1 MVSIRKKS
9 GLARLGAW
17 PVLAVFL
24 FMETAGQG
32 SALAVTAQGGS
43 LGTPSEA
50 GKFSLPDWLRLLP
63 AETAKVESVRD
74 SQSDGPFVVL
84 LQDAHSNP
92 EAQRNISQVLEYL
105 AARQTKAGG
114 KLFVA
119 VEGARGDLH
128 PEYFDFFPDF
138 TEAGDSVVE
147 SLLEKGEL
155 SGTELFAWS
164 RYKANKAAVTDQSV
178 LFSGVETTD
187 LYRDNLAAYRELL
200 NNRPLFS
207 KLLENG
213 ESALQSKISQNLNP
227 DLVRFYKE
235 RAKRKNG
242 QFGLRRK
249 DAGQGDLSVYADYLK
264 TQSEKVLGIQL
275 EDPIEQLRFP
285 NFVRLLKLKRHQVDL
300 QSSSLAEAWKKFA
313 GQLEGLPEHSALAAA
328 FGKLGRDYG
337 VLERTK
343 EAVSDH
349 GLRELSARKLLEEF
363 EKLERDNGFS
373 WKANASLANALKVIV
388 LQSEVD
394 TAFLFEEMERLEN
407 GVLEA
412 LARSSEEKKWVHKI
426 RDFEGLKR
434 LLYLEMT
441 RSDLDRI
448 KSSRPDFRELLSE
461 ILDEEDQK
469 SLMTTAGRAL
479 TFYRQARERDEA
491 LVMNALDFS
500 KRVSERFSKAENAR
514 PLLVLVSGGFHAEGI
529 QEILRDREMDF
540 ALVTPRITRTDR
552 GQLYARVM
560 SGENANLETY
570 FKSRQP
576 FSTKQEALFF
586 REAVETA
593 IPHWLEHGSSS
604 DEVND
609 LRRLFS
615 RHPVFSESLSVEMQE
630 NPAQTF
636 VFTPA
641 QGGEF
646 QTASGS
652 AISSSL
658 LSADIGFSRAVDS
671 QRRTPQ
677 RFSYHWK
684 PSRSLSSKPADVS
697 MPAGRSE
704 LRAIPGD
711 LTPQEI
717 AFAEQNILAMY
728 SAVERSEGPDVVVI
742 VSAQES
748 ERRYWKERLEAM
760 KGQVIGRDTVVFS
773 VLESY
778 GGGVPP
784 GNGLGSLLAY
794 QSAREESPSQAGV
807 SWKALMERIKRQ
819 KGRDANIAIYHT
831 AGFGSRV
838 WPITGSEF
846 GSKSRIS
853 MPRYLDQNGR
863 KVPMT
868 LLESTLFQSSIFAKN
883 RSGRIMVFWGDQV
896 FIPTVPLEELQSS
909 TDSPVEILALVGQFP
924 YEDIVNKYGLIA
936 LESETPGQWTAARLM
951 QKPKTVEAAR
961 NFIAA
966 HSKITAAAKSLGSFT
981 VDRSFWDAM
990 MRSYRSELN
999 EETPS
1004 EQAKFR
1010 ADTDGD
1016 WWIPLTTLEFALK
1029 GSEAEVSL
1037 FQSAQDLKKY
1047 LVSRK
1052 LDQPEFTDRILRLY
1066 LNSRKV
1072 SSQPLMR
1079 VVNAGEKSLFWDFG
1093 NIGVEEGTTEGIFR
1107 RNILILL
1114 QDSPEGKL
1122 SRQFWGVP
1130 EPFTGTVP
1138 GTNVRA
1144 ENSIITASELL
1155 PGSNGVIQNSV
1166 VSGMR
1171 GIFELDVQD
1180 SFLYGLTDERGS
1192 AAEGPLALNARHAI
1206 GYQLK
1211 LSLPLNIPEGHILA
1225 GVPVLGEDVVLR
1237 TTELSDAKAVW
1248 LKAMFENPVAFGSAA
1263 NLIRMAEADRSAL
1276 IAGVSLSDLKYRGFF
1291 DHKGNQHAVI
1301 EGVDASRN
1309 PVIAALHVT
1318 SLDQFTD
1325 AELNEAIFS
1334 PRVEGAVFSGKL
1346 YDKEKEVLLL
1356 TYSARSE
1363 LRSVGI
1369 ESIRPE
1375 LESLLAAASDE
1386 ASLKSGFLK
1395 LIYGKLSPEQDTA
1408 LRRFYSAARLNKL
1421 PYEFTEH
1428 FEGLF
1433 SSRTQA
1439 AGKDTFRSYIESE
1452 LSGTATDLNGL
1463 VLDIYGAFLK
1473 TTDFSRLSTKFF
1485 RLDHA
1490 EFTRFFD
1497 TLVEEK
1503 MFAGDKS
1510 ITVKSLGVSSGEEP
1524 YTLAMMIYY
1533 ALKKYYTAHER
1544 EIVSKEGESSFPL
1557 WAESWN
1563 VSIEAYD
1570 YELLNLALTGNGL
1583 FDFNYDDPVGFGEV
1597 DLYLD
1602 EPWLYTAD
1610 TSTGQLEPSETWRR
1624 SPETDSGTYFIFR
1637 KLLRDHLNPGDK
1649 LRFQFSAIDLLKG
1662 WMKPVYVNL
1671 RGPAD
1676 ARVVSRT
1683 QANAVVATYLRGSVT
1698 LDNEDDYLIQA
1709 LEGSRDSRYSSIAL
1723 TSNLNIKEGERSEL
1737 RRTSDADDLNNVFLK
1752 AFKKLDPETLEG
1764 MRTLRLLSSRIT
1776 SPGFFPNRDARQA
1789 AKIEELPEL
1798 TSDRDLQEALTV
1810 LLDDYQMLTAVREV
1824 ATNDEESDI
1833 RFDPEAQTL
1842 SYSPDYEVAIQS
1854 RIDEALRVFEEGSYV
1869 DVQVA
1874 MGSLLRE
1881 TRLGFSSEIR
1891 KRLKLSAVRE
1901 FEKWRILIEV
1911 FDAETGVRSEL
1922 RSAEKAYPEAFQFT
1936 SRPVVTT
1943 LGDSARVEITF
1954 KSDAAALEK
1963 SEIFF
1968 HWGDYDLGPLDWT
1981 DHEVLS
1987 WDIQD
1992 LGGGIYKA
2000 SKIIQP
2006 GKIGEF
2012 GVTAYAQ
2019 NRVTGERVWQGK
2031 SRSDDA
2037 MMRID
2042 LPPKTVLED
2051 LRRNLKKQEA
2061 IQSIRQSLVESN
2073 PYESFVETIRR
2084 LVIDEEMRG
2093 MGKIVYDAVKDVPR
2107 FRAVISE
2114 IYGRLKE
2121 DSKIWN
2127 PVYKEIALPALRAL
2141 ETLGIGE
2148 IVFVAPEGPHAI
2160 AGGLAKVI
2168 EGLAKALSESG
2179 VSVTVIT
2186 PLYEDNQGKKHDSAQ
2201 ALIEKGFLTESGER
2215 VAIQAEPVAEIGM
2228 TFGPMYDSG
2237 THMTGLT
2244 DDKIRSFQRTVQ
2256 SRVYETKADGVRYLF
2271 LRHPRLADKLYA
2283 KVPSSE
2289 ELRRAVFLSRAALEV
2304 VQNRALGVD
2313 PQMIISNDW
2322 VTGLIPVLLQKDP
2335 RYAQDPLLENVGTI
2349 HMIHNYGRDYQ
2360 GRIFTNQYGL
2370 DLWPMLGLDHAF
2382 YKDVAD
2388 PNDDRFLNITSSA
2401 MDHINRSILTVS
2413 RPYAEQMLTPEAGE
2427 GLDNILNPLN
2437 DALFG
2442 ISNGI
2447 DEAAARKTF
2456 WKKGEEARG
2465 ALGLAPLL
2473 EEYSEEGFLANLWEY
2488 KNAALVKTQRDFGLT
2503 ENPDALFLPMI
2514 GRVAEQKGIRLLTE
2528 TEDGVTVLESLL
2540 KMDSRVQ
2547 IFLGGPVA
2555 EGDSTAERLRDLTLE
2570 LQERYPGRIHG
2581 EYTFIPGAT
2590 TLQVMLAGR
2599 FFLMPSRYEPGGITQ
2614 LESLAAGTPVV
2625 ARNVGGIAATLI
2637 NYFDD
2642 PVQGNGFLFT
2652 DFSGAA
2658 LRGTLAGAFEAV
2670 ARDPGL
2676 LRTLSDRSAT
2686 AENDWHDRIRQ
2697 YLSLLQLGA
2706 GVIRPMEDEFT
2717 TDYDYLSDRTAIIN
2731 DLRPRNRSELRS
2743 EGFLSSPQFD
2753 LKVSQYVANLDAQRR
2768 NRDGLNDA
2776 DYLDESLREFLLP
2789 LTELIGI
2796 MSRDPEQAW
2805 QARRFLTE
2813 PDQRELAR
2821 RFAVWV
2827 QDRVALKTATSDDNV
2842 LEADLIAAGQEAL
2855 WVVMVAYIDSN
2866 LFSPVRKLEKLPV
2879 TLHFDAETLESYF
2892 AGNRK
2897 LLPSPSSDEPAVT
2910 DLWFVYDPHSVFGL
2924 VGSHRERGLPPHAK
2938 GGIRYIS
2945 PVNADGD
2952 YLNLRLYMSLFR
2964 DPTGRNVAQQGVVV
2978 DLFDLVR
2985 AQETKNMLGTEFH
2998 GAKAEYTY
3006 LPGSDD
3012 AAAFKKFAA
3021 AFLDAGILDH
3031 EVPGPDIGM
3040 SGDKVQSGIE
3050 EAKRITL
3057 RHLSREVE
3065 YLGLLVSDSVPGE
3078 DGLAL
3083 LGMTAE
3089 QLQELRNLFKTTF
3102 PGLKDPMLVYEK
3114 TLPLIES
3121 YSSVRFL
3128 QSRIHRLLRMY
3139 LLRDYFQG
3147 TKLGGIPVHDPLS
3160 ASTDELALKFYAS
3173 VDSVRQSSEEF
3184 ADLIFRRDYRPSKS
3198 PEFTQIL
3205 DKVMGAVVTGGAS
3218 EKGAIDHVVSAI
3230 TAKGVYNAYLR
3241 TRDYLVKKR
3250 RLDPE
3255 VPVRLAFNGAGDVGG
3270 SAAMMAAR
3278 GGDLVVMMQ
3287 DVNGAVY
3294 SKKGFS
3300 VQKLQEF
3307 NNIPPAKRNVV
3318 EFFGRI
3324 PGAIP
3329 LSREKMFSGDREFEI
3344 DVIVTAATA
3353 NTINE
3358 SNVDTVIRSG
3368 LKAII
3373 EGGNN
3378 TYKNVAARLAQAGVI
3393 TAWGSTAN
3401 IGGVIASSHENQAKH
3416 RFTVSELTLPTLQSL
3431 PDGKIVT
3438 AMLTGHHT
3446 TVPLSR
3452 TSAKAP
3458 ERKVRSTIELQ
3469 DDRVI
3474 KPSTAFPDLPLNTLV
3489 DLVEVSKNGETVWK
3503 AYVNNMEVGEVD
3515 SANLVQRL
3523 RFLVD
3528 GETNHVEVRG
3538 GTVAS
3543 ANPAFPDIR
3552 PGPVRLNYPVRDRKY
3567 ETYQFVGDVINAY
3580 QTVVLALIEPGN
3592 PEMDSIKVQR
3602 ALSRALAEKKKE
3614 IFLSEVYREK
3624 REKSVRELI
3633 DSGYVAAPEEMLH
3646 LVSARLAREEMLS
3659 FTKSAEGVLEFVET
3673 VNPFTGERI
3682 RVSRDFEIL
3691 PSRPADFSR
3700 SELRAEEGNPYA
3712 LEENVTRGFA
3722 QLDEMHGGRIRTSL
3736 NSRIAAGNKPR
3747 VLLIGVGRGVVSAD
3761 MLREYGDKIE
3771 LYSTAKEDLL
3781 FSPEQLEAFWE
3792 GKVSGAETAGLI
3804 STLKDR
3810 YVISDAEKNLGAF
3823 DSLSF
3828 DVIVITQTVM
3838 QYIKNKPGL
3847 IDRLSTKL
3855 ALQGELMTDFDVFS
3869 IKDSATGS
3877 SVDIKAF
3884 FESLGP
3890 DYEAYGITL
3899 GKTQAPISL
3908 LAGLRFTR
3916 SSNQINEIP
3925 LDATDNAKVYH
3936 PRRSELRATPS
3947 NPYELM
3953 AKKISA
3959 AKESLLP
3966 RYAED
3971 PYFEDFFE
3979 EVQWMFPMDHLAAKT
3994 VTAQRLEIQI
4004 ETAYRLYAQHISD
4017 PSVPFRIASSDPD
4030 GADLT
4035 EFIVVTDNRTGLLGD
4050 VSAAISAENGD
4061 IRETYFRVISN
4072 PLNNHEVAINF
4083 FEVTNKTQ
4091 KALNDEERRKTDD
4104 SISKKLRARHEAQ
4117 NQEIRISG
4125 AIKNR
4130 DTLLQG
4136 EVAAFLSSDGDL
4148 ESVAYDV
4155 FEDMRDNRDV
4165 EDIRKVSERLRQD
4178 ITKLYTAAQNI
4189 LHQLGTPGLLP
4200 ESGDVVL
4207 TAANLEGMKGYIDF
4221 LLNETIRLTMKPV
4234 QKTSAHRQNA
4244 GSIFLNL
4251 VRSHMQKAE
4260 SSGDPVH
4267 GLLAPEIHYVAR
4279 IVLDQMRPDI
4289 SVVNPEDN
4297 RETQSAQI
4305 EAEKKN
4311 FTEALHA
4318 VLNVQAGAM
4327 SPELAER
4334 LSGLDSVVRDLI
4346 AEQVIKRIEGD
4357 ISARNAE
4364 EVMPLKAVRAIPLV
4378 VLPVIEKWREEG
4390 ERAGSQ
4396 KLLDN
4401 AADLESIFKEVI
4413 KRLRKQGTEGESL
4426 GVMNVRKELIL
4437 FAHELDPFK
4446 LIRLTKEYR
4455 IKAIAT
4461 DGAGFASHWV
4471 LVAENLNIP
4480 VFIVDQGQQGFD
4492 LMDTTWVGRKAVLDG
4507 RGPGNKPVL
4516 ILNASDATQNE
4527 YKPRLEVQVALDRI
4541 AMKHA
4546 HEPAV
4551 SSAGQEVAFLANADT
4566 PEELTQAFEYYGAEG
4581 DGLDRTEYLFQG
4593 KNVALTRFLEN
4604 PDTENE
4610 TALRMSF
4617 QNTFSEMGESVR
4629 SGEVTIRMFD
4639 MQRDK
4644 EDAAF
4649 SLLNPDKIYGPAY
4662 YRTPVGKALLRIEI
4676 EAAIRAHMESSRGQ
4690 IKVLFPMFRSPQD
4703 LIALLNE
4710 RGFPRK
4716 DLKDLSA
4723 AEQALL
4729 NEVAKEDASFMVGLF
4744 DEVREKILS
4753 DKDALERVAERHKA
4767 LAENLPKY
4775 QGAEPTAEGVGKLLQ
4790 GMKRGIMIETVEGLE
4805 ILDEMF
4811 DIADFFSVGTND
4823 LTISLFRELGIS
4835 RERNPEYFDHVEF
4848 KVFEA
4853 IQNRIFDVVH
4863 AKNQALKDAGQER
4876 QVSVTVCGGLA
4887 CMDTFVLMA
4896 LHKAPPG
4903 RELQLSGS
4911 AGLIPALKEI
4921 VRKARP
4927 EDSAFVASA
4936 TNTDELI
4943 AGANEALENIRQRQ
4957 LENEEYLTELKRVQ
4971 EGVVDD
4977 SETSKTPRS
4986 EVLEEYDPEEDLR
4999 RGLAE
5004 FQAKGVSGS
5013 AEKPSTQPA
5022 PQVQSAVK
5030 YLLGPVG
5037 LHMFPAS
5044 KIIPFLSKNKT
5055 VQMQIKKES
5064 GEVVAIKSMM
5074 DLMMGFAEFSEIEIV
5089 LNGEEDRVREF
5100 ERLIASI
5107 PEPDHDMIPTF
5118 STQYVRRN
5126 YRLAQDRFTDTG
5138 VASLQALIADL
5149 PGSPALAGYV
5159 HTQSGRFYA
5168 LSNAEALK
5176 ELKLKAGEEIGII
5189 WLGALSQ
5196 DAMTRM
5202 ERIEDEG
5209 QLLFQSGETPTPEAS
5224 VSSETEFLIGPLG
5237 LHMLPPMQIKAKLT
5251 KLPEVRATLTAVTGT
5266 SVDMRK
5272 PMDLMGLGT
5281 ATSLKKVKVKLE
5293 GPASQVAEFEKFLN
5307 QELLEEFYGVPVFAR
5322 ESAEGFFLLNPALTE
5337 DETSSALKSF
5347 AETVS
5352 GVALF
5357 ALSASGAAIHLNSE
5371 GAVRNSFKE
5380 FSSAVR
5386 IFAQGQGAQ
5395 TALHSLENV
5404 KAGETP
5410 LFSRAAESKTIEI
5423 LLGPVGLHMI
5433 PITGVAKYLR
5443 EHKALKVS
5451 FDVPGT
5457 GVVDAGNP
5465 MSLMTLAVPAFGRL
5479 KIIMKGSSDE
5489 VSAFETYLHEKILE
5503 PDYDGVPAFN
5513 REYSGRSYKVAA
5525 AALPGSALD
5534 TLQEILVSQAA
5545 HPEFSGFLYKDGRV
5559 IPLQNRTK
5567 LSELSFGEG
5576 QEAFSLY
5583 LLGPKASEVLQA
5595 IEGILSEGAPVF
5607 IPQGEI
5613 VRSELRS
5620 ETGDEILST
5629 RDWKLQLRESARQ
5642 PFRLDAF
5649 GPEEQAFVTEVSGEL
5664 DGLYYEGSIASLLPE
5679 DVTVQLSSTAFE
5691 LPREDSVR
5699 LWITRQVAVE
5709 NGLFES
5715 NQISDPDLR
5724 QMLSAI
5730 EGLPAQA
5737 PEDQGEAGFA
5747 ASIHVQLES
5756 APELSSLLPVLAVAV
5771 SVNGAFHLNID
5782 SMNEEQAGEFE
5793 KVIRE
5798 LAVSKTMKFKPGQIQ
5813 VKGSLQAGVFA
5824 TVPQSKFSERDKH
5837 ALIGKE
5843 EAFRNV
5849 HKRKGQN
5856 LFSLD
5861 PSAVKNP
5868 GLFASTVITVL
5879 QAIALG
5885 KQPEEY
5891 FQVLDPRSLNPDHFA
5906 DILQTVTTYL
5916 AAQARIQAAA

>member
-1 MVSIRKKS
+1 MVSTRKKS
-9 GLARLGAW
+9 GLARLGVW

-32 SALAVTAQGGS
+32 SALAVTAQTGS
-43 LGTPSEA
+43 LGASAAQA

-63 AETAKVESVRD
+63 SDTAKVESVRD
-74 SQSDGPFVVL
+74 SQRAGPFVVL

-92 EAQRNISQVLEYL
+92 EAQRNIAEVLEYL
-105 AARQTKAGG
+105 AARQSEEGG

-138 TEAGDSVVE
+138 TEAGDAVVE

-155 SGTELFAWS
+155 SGAEFYAWS
-164 RYKANKAAVTDQSV
+164 RYKANKSRTSADPSV
-178 LFSGVETTD
+178 VFQGVESTD

-200 NNRPLFS
+200 NSRPVFS
-207 KLLENG
+207 RLLETA
-213 ESALQSKISQNLNP
+213 ESGLHSKISQNLNP

-264 TQSEKVLGIQL
+264 RQSEAVLGIQL
-275 EDPIEQLRFP
+275 DDPIEQLRFP

-300 QSSSLAEAWKKFA
+300 RNSSLPETWERFSA
-313 GQLEGLPEHSALAAA
+313 QLENIPESRALAPA
-328 FGKLGRDYG
+328 FRQLGQDYG
-337 VLERTK
+337 VTARAESLTPDRGIE
-343 EAVSDH
+343 
-349 GLRELSARKLLEEF
+349 ELSPRKLLEEF
-363 EKLERDNGFS
+363 EKLERGGSAS
-373 WKANASLANALKVIV
+373 WKRDPLLADALKAVV
-388 LQSEVD
+388 LQSEID
-394 TAFLFEEMERLEN
+394 AAFLFEEMEKLEN

-412 LARSSEEKKWVHKI
+412 LAKSAEEKKWIHKI

-441 RSDLDRI
+441 RPDLDRI
-448 KSSRPDFRELLSE
+448 RTSRPDFTSLLSE
-461 ILDEEDQK
+461 LIEEKDQK
-469 SLMTTAGRAL
+469 NLMLLAGRAL

-491 LVMNALDFS
+491 LVLNALDFS
-500 KRVSERFSKAENAR
+500 VRARELSQNGGGNVR

-529 QEILRDREMDF
+529 QEILRKREMDF
-540 ALVTPRITRTDR
+540 ALITPRITQTDQ
-552 GQLYARVM
+552 GQRYARVM

-570 FKSRQP
+570 FKAERP
-576 FSTKQEALFF
+576 FSTKQEALLF

-593 IPHWLEHGSSS
+593 IPRWMEKGSSS
-604 DEVND
+604 NEMND
-609 LRRLFS
+609 LRQLFS
-615 RHPVFSESLSVEMQE
+615 RHPVLSQSLTVEIEES
-630 NPAQTF
+630 PAQAF
-636 VFTPA
+636 IFTA
-641 QGGEF
+641 DQSGDV
-646 QTASGS
+646 QTSGAS
-652 AISSSL
+652 AISSAL
-658 LSADIGFSRAVDS
+658 LSADTAFNRAVEGRSRIS
-671 QRRTPQ
+671 QPL
-677 RFSYHWK
+677 SYRWK
-684 PSRSLSSKPADVS
+684 PSRSLSSKPGIAS
-697 MPAGRSE
+697 APATRSE
-704 LRAIPGD
+704 LRAAPGD
-711 LTPQEI
+711 LTAEEI
-717 AFAEQNILAMY
+717 AFAERNIQAMY
-728 SAVERSEGPDVVVI
+728 SAVERSEGPDVIVI

-794 QSAREESPSQAGV
+794 QSAREESPVQAGV
-807 SWKALMERIKRQ
+807 SWKALMERVKRQ
-819 KGRDANIAIYHT
+819 KGREANIAIYHT

-883 RSGRIMVFWGDQV
+883 RSGRVMVFWGDQV

-936 LESETPGQWTAARLM
+936 LESRDPGQWTAARLM
-951 QKPKTVEAAR
+951 QKPKTVQDAQD
-961 NFIAA
+961 FMTA
-966 HSKITAAAKSLGSFT
+966 HSNVSVMGKSLGSFT
-981 VDRSFWDAM
+981 VDRGFWDAM

-999 EETPS
+999 EEEIS
-1004 EQAKFR
+1004 KQSKNR

-1016 WWIPLTTLEFALK
+1016 WWIPLTRLEFVLGRAAAGTAAFKTEKSLK
-1029 GSEAEVSL
+1029 E
-1037 FQSAQDLKKY
+1037 Y
-1047 LVSRK
+1047 LVSAG
-1052 LDQPEFTDRILRLY
+1052 LDHPEFTPRVLRLY
-1066 LNSRKV
+1066 LNSRKI
-1072 SSQPLMR
+1072 SSAPMMR
-1079 VVNAGEKSLFWDFG
+1079 VVNAGAKSLWWDFG

-1107 RNILILL
+1107 RNILVLL
-1114 QDSPEGKL
+1114 QGTPEGRL
-1122 SRQFWGVP
+1122 ARQFWNVP
-1130 EPFTGTVP
+1130 EPFTGLAA
-1138 GTNVRA
+1138 GTDVRV

-1155 PGSNGVIQNSV
+1155 PGSSGVIQNSV

-1171 GIFELDVQD
+1171 GVFELNVSD
-1180 SFLYGLTDERGS
+1180 SFLYGLTDDRGES
-1192 AAEGPLALNARHAI
+1192 AQGSLALNARHAI

-1211 LSLPLNIPEGHILA
+1211 LNVPLDIPEGHVVA

-1263 NLIRMAEADRSAL
+1263 YLIRMAEADRSAH
-1276 IAGVSLSDLKYRGFF
+1276 IADTVLTDLKYRGFF
-1291 DHKGNQHAVI
+1291 EHKGNQHAVI
-1301 EGVDASRN
+1301 EGVDAFRN
-1309 PVIAALHVT
+1309 PVIAVLHVT

-1325 AELNEAIFS
+1325 AELSEAILT
-1334 PRVEGAVFSGKL
+1334 PQAEGAVFSGKR

-1363 LRSVGI
+1363 LRGI
-1369 ESIRPE
+1369 EMESFRPE
-1375 LESLLAAASDE
+1375 LESVLASVSDE
-1386 ASLKSGFLK
+1386 ALLKQEFLK
-1395 LIYGKLSPEQDTA
+1395 LIYGKLSPEQDAA
-1408 LRRFYSAARLNKL
+1408 LSRFYEAARLNKR

-1428 FEGLF
+1428 FEGVL
-1433 SSRTQA
+1433 SVRTKE
-1439 AGKDTFRSYIESE
+1439 AGKESFRSYLESE
-1452 LSGTATDLNGL
+1452 LSGTASDLDGL
-1463 VLDIYGAFLK
+1463 VSDIYEAFVK
-1473 TTDFSRLSTKFF
+1473 TTNFGRATTTFF
-1485 RLDHA
+1485 RMHTS
-1490 EFTRFFD
+1490 EFKNFFD
-1497 TLVEEK
+1497 RLIEEK
-1503 MFAGDKS
+1503 MLAGDKS

-1524 YTLAMMIYY
+1524 YTLGMIIYY
-1533 ALKKYYTAHER
+1533 ALKKYYSEHTR
-1544 EIVSKEGESSFPL
+1544 EIESEEGISSFPL

-1570 YELLNLALTGNGL
+1570 YDLLNLALTGNGL
-1583 FDFNYDDPVGFGEV
+1583 FDFYYDDPVGFNED

-1602 EPWLYTAD
+1602 EPWLYNRNAA
-1610 TSTGQLEPSETWRR
+1610 TGRLEPSETWRH
-1624 SPETDSGTYFIFR
+1624 SPETDSGTLFMFR
-1637 KLLRDHLNPGDK
+1637 KPFRDLLEPGK
-1649 LRFQFSAIDLLKG
+1649 KIRFQFSAINLLKN
-1662 WMKPVYVNL
+1662 WMKPAYVNL
-1671 RGPAD
+1671 RGPLD
-1676 ARVVSRT
+1676 AKVVSQT
-1683 QANAVVATYLRGSVT
+1683 QANVIVASYLRGVST
-1698 LDNEDDYLIQA
+1698 LDESDDYLTQA
-1709 LEGSRDSRYSSIAL
+1709 LEGSRDTRYSSLASTRDL
-1723 TSNLNIKEGERSEL
+1723 SVKPGARSEL
-1737 RRTSDADDLNNVFLK
+1737 RRTADAEDLNKVFLR
-1752 AFKKLDPETLEG
+1752 AFNNLDTETLEG
-1764 MRTLRLLSSRIT
+1764 TRTLRLLSSKI
-1776 SPGFFPNRDARQA
+1776 SASGFLTALNARQA
-1789 AKIEELPEL
+1789 AKIEELSEL
-1798 TSDRDLQEALTV
+1798 TDDRDLYEALSF
-1810 LLDDYQMLTAVREV
+1810 LLGDDQLLTAVRE
-1824 ATNDEESDI
+1824 ALTGDEEIDV
-1833 RFDPEAQTL
+1833 RFDPENETL
-1842 SYSPDYEVAIQS
+1842 SYSADYEIAVLAG
-1854 RIDEALRVFEEGSYV
+1854 IDAALRVFEYGSHDEV
-1869 DVQVA
+1869 NA
-1874 MGSLLRE
+1874 ATGSLLQEVR
-1881 TRLGFSSEIR
+1881 RGFASEVR
-1891 KRLKLSAVRE
+1891 AKLKQSPVRE
-1901 FEKWRILIEV
+1901 FEKFRILLDV
-1911 FDAETGVRSEL
+1911 FDAEIGARSEL
-1922 RSAEKAYPEAFQFT
+1922 RSAEKAYSEAFQFT
-1936 SRPVVTT
+1936 SRPTVTT

-1954 KSDAAALEK
+1954 RADAAAVEK

-1968 HWGDYDLGPLDWT
+1968 HWGDYNLGPLDWT

-2031 SRSDDA
+2031 TRKDDA
-2037 MMRID
+2037 VMRID

-2061 IQSIRQSLVESN
+2061 IQSIRQSLVEVNS
-2073 PYESFVETIRR
+2073 YESFVETIRR
-2084 LVIDEEMRG
+2084 LVIDEQMRG

-2107 FRAVISE
+2107 FRTVISE
-2114 IYGRLKE
+2114 IYARLKE
-2121 DSKIWN
+2121 GSKTWN
-2127 PVYKEIALPALRAL
+2127 PVYKEMALPALQAL

-2148 IVFVAPEGPHAI
+2148 VVFVAPEGPHAI

-2201 ALIEKGFLTESGER
+2201 ALIEKGFLTENGER
-2215 VAIQAEPVAEIGM
+2215 VAIQPNPAAEIGM

-2256 SRVYETKADGVRYLF
+2256 SRVYEAKADGVRYLF

-2313 PQMIISNDW
+2313 PQLIVSNDW
-2322 VTGLIPVLLQKDP
+2322 VTGLIPAFLQKDP
-2335 RYAQDPLLENVGTI
+2335 RYAEDPLLQNVGTI

-2382 YKDVAD
+2382 YQDVAD

-2401 MDHINRSILTVS
+2401 MRHMNRSILTVS

-2427 GLDNILNPLN
+2427 GLDNILNPLSG
-2437 DALFG
+2437 ALFG

-2447 DEAAARKTF
+2447 DEASARKTF
-2456 WKKGEEARG
+2456 WKKGEEARK
-2465 ALGLAPLL
+2465 ALSLPALMAD
-2473 EEYSEEGFLANLWEY
+2473 YTDDGFLKNLWDY
-2488 KNAALVKTQRDFGLT
+2488 KSAALVKTQRDFGLT
-2503 ENPDALFLPMI
+2503 ENPDAIFLSMI
-2514 GRVAEQKGIRLLTE
+2514 GRVAEQKGIQLLTE
-2528 TEDGVTVLESLL
+2528 MEDGVTVLESLL
-2540 KMDSRVQ
+2540 QMNPNVQ

-2555 EGDSTAERLRDLTLE
+2555 EGDGTAERLQNLTSDLE
-2570 LQERYPGRIHG
+2570 SRYPGRIHG
-2581 EYTFIPGAT
+2581 EFTFIPGAT
-2590 TLQVMLAGR
+2590 TLQVMLASR

-2614 LESLAAGTPVV
+2614 LESLAAGTPVA

-2637 NYFDD
+2637 NYFDA
-2642 PVQGNGFLFT
+2642 PAQGNGFLFT
-2652 DFSGAA
+2652 DFTGAA

-2670 ARDPGL
+2670 AGDPGL
-2676 LRTLSDRSAT
+2676 LRTLSNRAAT
-2686 AENDWHDRIRQ
+2686 AQNDWHDRIPQ

-2706 GVIRPMEDEFT
+2706 GVIRPAGEDEFT
-2717 TDYDYLSDRTAIIN
+2717 TDYDYLSARTDIIN

-2743 EGFLSSPQFD
+2743 EGPLSSPQFD
-2753 LKVSQYVANLDAQRR
+2753 LKVSQYVSNLDAQRR
-2768 NRDGLNDA
+2768 NRDGLNDV
-2776 DYLDESLREFLLP
+2776 DYLNESLREFLLP

-2805 QARRFLTE
+2805 KARRFLTD
-2813 PDQRELAR
+2813 PDQRELAK
-2821 RFAVWV
+2821 RFASWA
-2827 QDRVALKTATSDDNV
+2827 QNQITAQPSIGDDEALERSLT
-2842 LEADLIAAGQEAL
+2842 AAGQEAL
-2855 WVVMVAYIDSN
+2855 WVAMVSYIDSN

-2879 TLHFDAETLESYF
+2879 TLHFDAEILESYF
-2892 AGNRK
+2892 AGNKK
-2897 LLPSPSSDEPAVT
+2897 LLPAPSDDEPAVT
-2910 DLWFVYDPHSVFGL
+2910 DLWFIYDPSSVFGL

-2952 YLNLRLYMSLFR
+2952 YLNLRLYMALFR

-3006 LPGSDD
+3006 LPGSED

-3050 EAKRITL
+3050 EAKRIAL

-3078 DGLAL
+3078 AELAL
-3083 LGMTAE
+3083 LGMTAD
-3089 QLQELRNLFKTTF
+3089 QLRDLRSLYQTTF
-3102 PGLKDPMLVYEK
+3102 PGLKDPILVYEK
-3114 TLPLIES
+3114 ALPLIES
-3121 YSSVRFL
+3121 FSSVRFL
-3128 QSRIHRLLRMY
+3128 QSRIHRLLRMH
-3139 LLRDYFQG
+3139 LVRDYFRG
-3147 TKLGGIPVHDPLS
+3147 AGLGDVTIQDS
-3160 ASTDELALKFYAS
+3160 FAASVDELALNFYDAL
-3173 VDSVRQSSEEF
+3173 DNKRQSSAALSEHV
-3184 ADLIFRRDYRPSKS
+3184 FRRDYRPSKS
-3198 PEFTQIL
+3198 PAFTQIL
-3205 DKVMGAVVTGGAS
+3205 DKVMGAVITGGSSA
-3218 EKGAIDHVVSAI
+3218 KGAIDHVVSAI

-3241 TRDYLVKKR
+3241 TRDYLVKNG
-3250 RLDPE
+3250 RLE
-3255 VPVRLAFNGAGDVGG
+3255 AQVPVRLAFNGAGDVGG

-3329 LSREKMFSGDREFEI
+3329 LSREKMFSGEKEFEF

-3358 SNVDTVIRSG
+3358 SNVEAVIRG
-3368 LKAII
+3368 GVKAII

-3378 TYKNVAARLAQAGVI
+3378 TYKSVASRLAQAGVI

-3416 RFTVSELTLPTLQSL
+3416 RFTVSELTLPTLQSP
-3431 PDGKIVT
+3431 PDGKVLT
-3438 AMLTGHHT
+3438 ATPAGHHT

-3452 TSAKAP
+3452 VSSKAP
-3458 ERKVRSTIELQ
+3458 DKRVRSTIELQ

-3474 KPSTAFPDLPLNTLV
+3474 KPSAAFPDLPLNTLI
-3489 DLVEVSKNGETVWK
+3489 DLVEVQQNGVSVWK

-3515 SANLVQRL
+3515 SQGLVQRL

-3538 GTVAS
+3538 GEITA
-3543 ANPAFPDIR
+3543 ANPAFPDLR
-3552 PGPVRLNYPVRDRKY
+3552 PGPVRVNYPVRDRKY

-3580 QTVVLALIEPGN
+3580 QTVVLALVEPGN
-3592 PEMDSIKVQR
+3592 PEMDSMKVQR
-3602 ALSRALAEKKKE
+3602 ALSRALTEKKKE
-3614 IFLSEVYREK
+3614 IFLSDFYRQK
-3624 REKSVRELI
+3624 REQSVRELI
-3633 DSGYVAAPEEMLH
+3633 DSGYVASPEEMLH

-3682 RVSRDFEIL
+3682 RVSRDFEVTPVL
-3691 PSRPADFSR
+3691 TSGEAR
-3700 SELRAEEGNPYA
+3700 SELRTEDFNPYS
-3712 LEENVTRGFA
+3712 LEENVTRGFE

-3736 NSRIAAGNKPR
+3736 NNRIAAGNKPR
-3747 VLLIGVGRGVVSAD
+3747 VLLIGIGRGVVSAD

-3792 GKVSGAETAGLI
+3792 GKVSAAETAALI
-3804 STLKDR
+3804 STIRDR
-3810 YVISDAEKNLGAF
+3810 YDISDAEKDLGAF
-3823 DSLSF
+3823 DTLSF

-3838 QYIKNKPGL
+3838 QYIQNKPRL
-3847 IDRLSTKL
+3847 VDRLSSKL

-3869 IKDSATGS
+3869 IKDSATGK
-3877 SVDIKAF
+3877 SVDIKSF
-3884 FESLGP
+3884 FDSLGP
-3890 DYEAYGITL
+3890 DYEVYGITR
-3899 GKTQAPISL
+3899 GKKQAPISFF
-3908 LAGLRFTR
+3908 AGLRFTR

-3925 LDATDNAKVYH
+3925 LDATDNTRVYH
-3936 PRRSELRATPS
+3936 SRRSELRMVSS
-3947 NPYELM
+3947 NPFELM
-3953 AKKISA
+3953 AGKIRA
-3959 AKESLLP
+3959 AKENLLP
-3966 RYAED
+3966 RYVED

-3994 VTAQRLEIQI
+3994 VSAERLEKQI
-4004 ETAYRLYAQHISD
+4004 ETAYRLFAQHISD
-4017 PSVPFRIASSDPD
+4017 TSVPFRVAGSNPE

-4035 EFIVVTDNRTGLLGD
+4035 EFIVVSDNRTGLLGD
-4050 VSAAISAENGD
+4050 VSAAISKEDGD
-4061 IRETYFRVISN
+4061 IRETYFKVIRN
-4072 PLNNHEVAINF
+4072 PLNNQEVAINF
-4083 FEVTNKTQ
+4083 FEVTNKVKQ
-4091 KALNDEERRKTDD
+4091 ALNEDARDKTSA
-4104 SISKKLRARHEAQ
+4104 SISRTLQERYEAQ
-4117 NQEIRISG
+4117 TQEIRISG
-4125 AIKNR
+4125 AVKNR

-4155 FEDMRDNRDV
+4155 FEDMRDNRDI
-4165 EDIRKVSERLRQD
+4165 EDMRKVSERLRQD
-4178 ITKLYTAAQNI
+4178 ITKLYGAAQNI
-4189 LHQLGTPGLLP
+4189 LRQLDSPGLLP
-4200 ESGDVVL
+4200 ETGEIEL
-4207 TAANLEGMKGYIDF
+4207 TQTKIAGMKSYIDF
-4221 LLNETIRLTMKPV
+4221 LVEETIRLTMKPV
-4234 QKTSAHRQNA
+4234 KKTTAHRQNA

-4251 VRSHMQKAE
+4251 VRNHMEKAE
-4260 SSGDPVH
+4260 TSGEPVH
-4267 GLLAPEIHYVAR
+4267 GLLAPEIHYIAR

-4289 SVVNPEDN
+4289 SVVNLEDN
-4297 RETQSAQI
+4297 RDVQSAQI

-4311 FTEALHA
+4311 FREALHA
-4318 VLNVQAGAM
+4318 VLNLPAGAM

-4334 LSGLDSVVRDLI
+4334 LAGLDSVVRDLI
-4346 AEQVIKRIEGD
+4346 AEQVIQRIEGD
-4357 ISARNAE
+4357 IKARNPE
-4364 EVMPLKAVRAIPLV
+4364 EVIPLKAVRAIPLV
-4378 VLPVIEKWREEG
+4378 VLPIIEKWRAEG
-4390 ERAGSQ
+4390 NRAGSQ

-4426 GVMNVRKELIL
+4426 GVINVHKELIL

-4480 VFIVDQGQQGFD
+4480 VFIVDQDQPGFD
-4492 LMDTTWVGRKAVLDG
+4492 LMDSTWIGRKAVLDG

-4516 ILNASDATQNE
+4516 ILNASETTQKE
-4527 YKPRLEVQVALDRI
+4527 YKPRLEVQVALDNI

-4551 SSAGQEVAFLANADT
+4551 SAAGQEVAFFANADT

-4593 KNVALTRFLEN
+4593 KNVALTRYLEN
-4604 PDTENE
+4604 PNPENE
-4610 TALRMSF
+4610 SALRTSF
-4617 QNTFSEMGESVR
+4617 QNTFSEMGESAR
-4629 SGEVTIRMFD
+4629 SGDVTIRMFD

-4649 SLLNPDKIYGPAY
+4649 NLLNPNKIYGPAY
-4662 YRTPVGKALLRIEI
+4662 YRTPVGKALLKIEI
-4676 EAAIRAHMESSRGQ
+4676 EAAIRANMESSRGQ

-4703 LIALLNE
+4703 LITLLNE
-4710 RGFPRK
+4710 KGFSRK

-4723 AEQALL
+4723 EEQGLL
-4729 NEVAKEDASFMVGLF
+4729 NETAKEDASFMVGLF

-4753 DKDALERVAERHKA
+4753 DTDSLERMAERHKA
-4767 LAENLPKY
+4767 LSENLPKY
-4775 QGAEPTAEGVGKLLQ
+4775 EGIEPSAEAVAKQLR
-4790 GMKRGIMIETVEGLE
+4790 GMRRGIMIETLEGLE
-4805 ILDEMF
+4805 ILEDMF
-4811 DIADFFSVGTND
+4811 AIADFFSVGTND

-4835 RERNPEYFDHVEF
+4835 REHNPEYFDHVEF

-4936 TNTDELI
+4936 RNTDELI
-4943 AGANEALENIRQRQ
+4943 AGASKALEDIRQRQ
-4957 LENEEYLTELKRVQ
+4957 LESEEYLAELKRVQ
-4971 EGVVDD
+4971 EGVAGAAESSD
-4977 SETSKTPRS
+4977 SPRS
-4986 EVLEEYDPEEDLR
+4986 EVLEEYEPEEDFA

-5004 FQAKGVSGS
+5004 FKAKET
-5013 AEKPSTQPA
+5013 EKPAVEAA
-5022 PQVQSAVK
+5022 PVIESSVK

-5044 KIIPFLSKNKT
+5044 KIVPFLSKNKT
-5055 VQMQIKKES
+5055 IQMQIRKEN
-5064 GEVVAIKSMM
+5064 GEVVSIKSMM
-5074 DLMMGFAEFSEIEIV
+5074 DLMMGFAEFSEIEIL
-5089 LNGEEDRVREF
+5089 LNGQEDLVREF

-5118 STQYVRRN
+5118 STQYVRKS

-5138 VASLQALIADL
+5138 VAALQALIADL
-5149 PGSPALAGYV
+5149 PGAPDLAGYV
-5159 HTQSGRFYA
+5159 HTQSGRFYP

-5176 ELKLKAGEEIGII
+5176 ELKLEAGEEIGII

-5196 DAMTRM
+5196 DAVTRM
-5202 ERIEDEG
+5202 EQIEDGG
-5209 QLLFQSGETPTPEAS
+5209 QRFFQSKETPVPEAV

-5237 LHMLPPMQIKAKLT
+5237 LHMLPPMQIKARLA
-5251 KLPEVRATLTAVTGT
+5251 KLPDVRAHLTAVTGAV
-5266 SVDMRK
+5266 VDMRDA
-5272 PMDLMGLGT
+5272 MAMVGLGT
-5281 ATSLKKVKVKLE
+5281 ATSLKKVRIKLE
-5293 GPASQVAEFEKFLN
+5293 GPVSQVAEFERFLSE
-5307 QELLEEFYGVPVFAR
+5307 ELYEEYYGVTVFAK
-5322 ESAEGFFLLNPALTE
+5322 ESAEGFFLLSPELTE
-5337 DETSSALKSF
+5337 EDVVSAMKSF
-5347 AETVS
+5347 AEAVP
-5352 GVALF
+5352 GVAFF
-5357 ALSASGAAIHLNSE
+5357 ALSGTGAAIHLNSDSS
-5371 GAVRNSFKE
+5371 VRNSFKE
-5380 FSSAVR
+5380 FSAPVR
-5386 IFAQGQGAQ
+5386 IFAHGNGALG
-5395 TALHSLENV
+5395 ALQNLENV
-5404 KAGETP
+5404 TVRETP
-5410 LFSRAAESKTIEI
+5410 LFRREAESKTIGI

-5433 PITGVAKYLR
+5433 PITMVAKYLR
-5443 EHKALKVS
+5443 EHKALKIS
-5451 FDVPGT
+5451 FDVPGA

-5465 MSLMTLAVPAFGRL
+5465 MSLMTLAAPAFGKL

-5489 VSAFETYLHEKILE
+5489 VAAFETFLHEKIVE
-5503 PDYDGVPAFN
+5503 ADYDGVLAFN
-5513 REYSGRSYKVAA
+5513 REYAGRSYKIAA
-5525 AALPGSALD
+5525 SSLPVSALD
-5534 TLQEILVSQAA
+5534 SLQEILTAQEAY
-5545 HPEFSGFLYKDGRV
+5545 PKFSGFLYKDGQV
-5559 IPLQNRTK
+5559 IPLQNRIK
-5567 LSELSFGEG
+5567 LTELSFGED

-5583 LLGPKASEVLQA
+5583 LLGPNAAEVLQA
-5595 IEGILSEGAPVF
+5595 IEGIFTEGAPVF
-5607 IPQGEI
+5607 IPQGEA
-5613 VRSELRS
+5613 VRSELRFES
-5620 ETGDEILST
+5620 EDEIAST
-5629 RDWKLQLRESARQ
+5629 RDWKLQLRDSARQ
-5642 PFRLDAF
+5642 PFSLETF
-5649 GPEEQAFVTEVSGEL
+5649 GPEEQSLVSGVSSEL
-5664 DGLYYEGSIASLLPE
+5664 DGLYSEGTIASWLPD
-5679 DVTVQLSSTAFE
+5679 DVTIQLSNTAFQ
-5691 LPREDSVR
+5691 LPREDGVR
-5699 LWITRQVAVE
+5699 LWMTRQVAVE

-5715 NQISDPDLR
+5715 TQVSDPELR
-5724 QMLSAI
+5724 QMLSKI
-5730 EGLPAQA
+5730 EGMPSRA

-5747 ASIHVQLES
+5747 ASIHVQLEA
-5756 APELSSLLPVLAVAV
+5756 APELTSLLPVLAVAV

-5793 KVIRE
+5793 RAIRE
-5798 LAVSKTMKFKPGQIQ
+5798 LAASKTMKFKPGQIQ
-5813 VKGSLQAGVFA
+5813 VKGSLQAGLFA

-5861 PSAVKNP
+5861 PAAVKNP